1 MGVPPMRY
9 DINSLRSAE
18 HIAPQAYRIQP
29 DISQIPS
36 GIYIAASHKWLA
48 KPGFGDFEKLQALLW
63 GCGFFHEN
71 LGGKL

>member
-36 GIYIAASHKWLA
+36 GIYIAASRKRLA
-48 KPGFGDFEKLQALLW
+48 KPGSAQKNMPFLDRSEK
-63 GCGFFHEN
+63 GMC
-71 LGGKL
+71 